1 MLLDG
6 RVVGLIEDDPV
17 MGESLVQSLSLE
29 GCHVDWWKT
38 GADALRGLRASS
50 PDLVVCDIKLPDING
65 DDLFRQLAAASQ
77 VPPFLF
83 VTAYGDIDQAVAI
96 MRAGG
101 SDYVT
106 KPFDTGAFIERARSL
121 IQRNPVMRSE
131 ALLGVSDTMQDIE

>member
-38 GADALRGLRASS
+38 GAEALRCLRATT

-65 DDLFRQLAAASQ
+65 DDLFRQLAAVSQ
-77 VPPFLF
+77 VP
-83 VTAYGDIDQAVAI
+83 
-96 MRAGG
+96 
-101 SDYVT
+101 
-106 KPFDTGAFIERARSL
+106 
-121 IQRNPVMRSE
+121 
-131 ALLGVSDTMQDIE
+131 

>member
-38 GADALRGLRASS
+38 GAEALRGLRATS

-65 DDLFRQLAAASQ
+65 DDLFRQLAALRQ

-83 VTAYGDIDQAVAI
+83 VTGLWRHRPGRCYY
-96 MRAGG
+96 AGWW
-101 SDYVT
+101 
-106 KPFDTGAFIERARSL
+106 
-121 IQRNPVMRSE
+121 QR
-131 ALLGVSDTMQDIE
+131 LCH